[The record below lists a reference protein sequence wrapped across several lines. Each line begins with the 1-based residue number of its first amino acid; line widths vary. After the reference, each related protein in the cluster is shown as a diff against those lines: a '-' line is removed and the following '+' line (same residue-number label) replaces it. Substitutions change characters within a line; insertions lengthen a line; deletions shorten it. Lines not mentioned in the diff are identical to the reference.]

1 MTPELQTVIDRLEL
15 VERQNGSLRLL
26 SLLALLVA
34 LGAIA
39 VSFLVS
45 NRPPDTQR
53 ARYSVVEANRFLL
66 RDLEGRTAGGME
78 VSRGGTIRLVLGRTP
93 QATGSAFLEVQ
104 ENGVAHLT
112 LRGADGG
119 VRAALLGGSA
129 PSVSLSPQGQRSSA
143 ALVTLGDG
151 SGSLFLTDAM
161 GRTRFRVP

>member
-45 NRPPDTQR
+45 NRPDTQR

-112 LRGADGG
+112 LRGPDGG
-119 VRAALLGGSA
+119 VRAAVLGSSA

-151 SGSLFLTDAM
+151 SGSLFLIDAM